1 MGWKSLLLAVMAVLT
16 GGGALPPPDCGI
28 PTPLGHS
35 PAASLDVV
43 DPVTPNGS
51 FGLPGGASVGTQVG
65 CQGPVMPAI
74 NPLTSL
80 RNEDRDVLHGLQ
92 PASQLRSPVDAARQG
107 MP

>member
-1 MGWKSLLLAVMAVLT
+1 MGLKALVFAVMAVLT

-35 PAASLDVV
+35 PAASLDVA

-51 FGLPGGASVGTQVG
+51 FGLVGGMPVG
-65 CQGPVMPAI
+65 CLGPAIPTI

-80 RNEDRDVLHGLQ
+80 RNEERDVLHGLQ
-92 PASQLRSPVDAARQG
+92 PASQLRSPMDAGR
-107 MP
+107 PDVP